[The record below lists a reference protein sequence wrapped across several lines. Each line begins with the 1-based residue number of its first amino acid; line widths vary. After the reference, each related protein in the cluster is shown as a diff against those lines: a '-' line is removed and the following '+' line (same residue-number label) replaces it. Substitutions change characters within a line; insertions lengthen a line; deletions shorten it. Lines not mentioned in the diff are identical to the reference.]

1 TRGDLPAAAE
11 VFRSAAAR
19 GAVPPGVLRRTQ
31 LVALSAGNL
40 PLAHELGRRLIERH
54 ADVASDHPDDG
65 GRPYSEIA
73 AVELPAAPAP
83 LVALPAGRVVEL
95 QPPSEQSSLRYVEVA
110 HAEGFPRPAHLPLLI
125 AVDDARLLGF
135 ALEPLPADVSE
146 HRFAVDLR
154 TAPVG
159 PVLV

>member
-1 TRGDLPAAAE
+1 
-11 VFRSAAAR
+11 
-19 GAVPPGVLRRTQ
+19 
-31 LVALSAGNL
+31 
-40 PLAHELGRRLIERH
+40 
-54 ADVASDHPDDG
+54 
-65 GRPYSEIA
+65 RPYSEIA

-83 LVALPAGRVVEL
+83 LVALPEGRVVEL

-159 PVLV
+159 PVLVCGDVLAVVERDRARGIDLESGAERWRHEPPPGRDLENLGVRHGVLHLYSA